1 MGLFSKGITLRAY
14 AALSTPPLLET
25 PVPEQVILPL
35 RHYVGEP
42 ATPTVS
48 PGDSVR
54 AGQLI
59 ATASGPNSLPVHASI
74 SGTVGAI
81 SEQLTVQGLR
91 VPAIT
96 IDTDGTDSAV
106 ELPAPDTDTATLS
119 AEQICERIQ
128 AAGLTTCGTLPVP
141 LAADLAPVDQPKT
154 HLSLTHR
161 PVTKGIDT
169 LIITA
174 LDREPALQATRYQAG
189 REHDELPAGIE
200 ALKRVTG
207 AERTVVVVD
216 KSSPIAPQI
225 TGLVAA
231 DEEETTSIVRLDA
244 RHFPVGLP
252 VPLIKAVTG
261 RELPLPYGH
270 PRDVGVALCD
280 LATVIAIGAGVT
292 RQAPQ
297 TEIMITVGGGS
308 LKAQGVVAVK
318 IGTPVGVLVEALGGV
333 SRPPGKLIV
342 GGPMTG
348 MAHYDMSV
356 PITKEVTG
364 VFALSPDELTLT
376 VGYRE
381 CINCGRC
388 VAVCPVNL
396 VPGMLS
402 MYCAKDRFDEAR
414 QEGLFT
420 CIECGCC
427 DHVCPSRRPLVHL
440 FRHAKHQLTEQQL

>member
-1 MGLFSKGITLRAY
+1 MGLFSKGITLRTH
-14 AALSTPPLLET
+14 AAGAAPPLLET
-25 PVPEQVILPL
+25 PLPVQVILPL
-35 RHYVGEP
+35 RQYVGEP

-48 PGDSVR
+48 PGDTVR
-54 AGQLI
+54 VGQVI
-59 ATASGPNSLPVHASI
+59 ATASGHNSLPVHAPI
-74 SGTVGAI
+74 SGTVGAL
-81 SEQLTVQGLR
+81 SEQLTVQGVT

-96 IDTDGTDSAV
+96 IDTDGTGSALD
-106 ELPAPDTDTATLS
+106 LPAPEPDTTTLS

-128 AAGLTTCGTLPVP
+128 AAGLATCGTLPVP
-141 LAADLAPVDQPKT
+141 LAADLVPVDQPKT

-161 PVTKGIDT
+161 PVTKSIDT
-169 LIITA
+169 LIIAA
-174 LDREPALQATRYQAG
+174 LDREPALVVTRYQAG
-189 REHDELPAGIE
+189 RDHEELPAGID

-207 AERTVVVVD
+207 AVRTVVVVD
-216 KSSPIAPQI
+216 KNSPVSPQI

-280 LATVIAIGAGVT
+280 LDTVIRTGAGVT
-292 RQAPQ
+292 RQAPH
-297 TEIMITVGGGS
+297 TEVMITVGGGS

-318 IGTPVGVLVEALGGV
+318 IGTPIGALIEALGGV
-333 SRPPGKLIV
+333 SQPPGKLIV

-364 VFALSPDELTLT
+364 VFALSPDELTLSA
-376 VGYRE
+376 GYRE

-402 MYCAKDRFDEAR
+402 MYCAKDRFEAA
-414 QEGLFT
+414 QKEGVFT

-427 DHVCPSRRPLVHL
+427 DYVCPSRRPLVHL
-440 FRHAKHQLTEQQL
+440 FRHAKHQLTEQEP